1 MRAVGALFMAY
12 WCSSLTAT
20 PRALLQALCVP
31 AATPICSICCLLIHC
46 CRAVVRPGR
55 TLRFNECVCTPFNAD
70 FDGDEMNLHLPQ
82 VCGANNKNKQFFY
95 HMIYAGQYVEVVTC
109 TELSA
114 TECALQCGWSD
125 CLTESVKQAGDSCCW
140 SCLPAG
146 PVAASI

>member
-1 MRAVGALFMAY
+1 MFTVGCLTWLLSDLATHCVVVCLWPSKSLTYGLNSVCMLSVGLLVMFRPTKHPGEGVGAVGALFMAY

-82 VCGANNKNKQFFY
+82 VCGANNK
-95 HMIYAGQYVEVVTC
+95 
-109 TELSA
+109 
-114 TECALQCGWSD
+114 
-125 CLTESVKQAGDSCCW
+125 
-140 SCLPAG
+140 
-146 PVAASI
+146 